1 MKIRMKGNSIRLRL
15 TQPEVAQF
23 CQEGSLTERVQI
35 GSAKFSYALVA
46 KAGIQTLKA
55 AYEQDTL
62 TIYMPKEIT
71 QTWAHNDQ
79 VGHDNGVAW
88 DNGTELALLV
98 EKDFTCLDNTLE
110 DQSQNYPHP
119 KLEQGR

>member
-15 TQPEVAQF
+15 TRPEVAQF
-23 CQEGSLTERVQI
+23 CQEGTLTERVEI
-35 GSAKFSYALVA
+35 GAATFSYTLLA
-46 KAGIQTLKA
+46 KAGLETLEA
-55 AYEQDTL
+55 SYAEDIL
-62 TIYMPKEIT
+62 TIYMPKDIT
-71 QTWAHNDQ
+71 ETWAHNDR

-98 EKDFTCLDNTLE
+98 EKDFTCLDNTTE

-119 KLEQGR
+119 KKQ